1 MSKIYY
7 IAYDIHLRHNQNR
20 FRPGRSTTAH
30 ILAIRRLIEG
40 IQNRNKK
47 AIILYVDFRRAFDS
61 IHRGMMMTLMKAYDI
76 PTRLLAA
83 IDTLYK
89 NTRARVLTPDGET
102 NLFEIRVEVLQ
113 GDTLA
118 PYLFVIVLDYVMRQ
132 TYQNR

>member
-61 IHRGMMMTLMKAYDI
+61 IHRGMMITILKAYDI

-83 IDTLYK
+83 IDTIQEHK
-89 NTRARVLTPDGET
+89 GSSINT
-102 NLFEIRVEVLQ
+102 
-113 GDTLA
+113 
-118 PYLFVIVLDYVMRQ
+118 
-132 TYQNR
+132 